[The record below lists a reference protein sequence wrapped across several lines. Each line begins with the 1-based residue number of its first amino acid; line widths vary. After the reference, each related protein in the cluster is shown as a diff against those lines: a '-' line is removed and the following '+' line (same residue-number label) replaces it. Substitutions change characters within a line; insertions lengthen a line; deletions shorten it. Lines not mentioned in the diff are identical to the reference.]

1 MGVGILLKVFSA
13 VVRPRVAQLTLG
25 RLGVFAGI
33 AIGLAWLFARAARF
47 AILAAGNEGAEYY
60 GDRGRYA

>member
-25 RLGVFAGI
+25 RMGIFAGI
-33 AIGLAWLFARAARF
+33 AIELARLFARAARF
-47 AILAAGNEGAEYY
+47 ASMAAGNEGGEYY
-60 GDRGRYA
+60 GDRARYA